1 MAVKGLI
8 LSGGAGTRLRPI
20 THTSAKQLVPVAN
33 KPILFYGIEDMAA
46 AGITEVGIIV
56 GDTADEIMAAV
67 GDGAAFGVRVTYL
80 RQDAPLG
87 LAHCVL
93 VAAAFLGDDDFV
105 MYLGDNMLQ
114 QGLAGFVD
122 RFVADRRAAG
132 ELRFDLVPAAAG
144 GSRAPAGTAALPV
157 ATPAAKIL
165 LCPVPDPQRFGVAEL
180 DADGRVVRLVEKPDD
195 PPSDLALVG
204 VYLFTAAIHE
214 AVAGI
219 EASSRGELEI
229 TDAVQWLID
238 HGHVVDHEVLDGW
251 WLDTGK
257 KDPLLESNRRVLELL
272 DPRCD
277 GDVDIDS
284 TVDGR
289 VVIEAGASIVRSQVR
304 GPAIIGAGTTVID
317 SYIGPFTAIAEGCE
331 IRQSEVEQSV
341 VLSRSRIVGVPR
353 LTDSLI
359 GRDVEVVRSGRRPVA
374 TRLMVGDHCSVD
386 LG

>member
-1 MAVKGLI
+1 VAVKGLI

-46 AGITEVGIIV
+46 AGITDVGIIV

-67 GDGAAFGVRVTYL
+67 GDGSAFGVRVTYL
-80 RQDAPLG
+80 RQEAPLG

-93 VAAAFLGDDDFV
+93 IAGGFLGDDDFV
-105 MYLGDNMLQ
+105 MYLGDNMLE

-122 RFVADRRAAG
+122 RFLADRQAAG
-132 ELRFDLVPAAAG
+132 ELRFDLVPAAARG
-144 GSRAPAGTAALPV
+144 ARAPMGTSGLSVGA
-157 ATPAAKIL
+157 PAAKIL

-180 DADGRVVRLVEKPDD
+180 DAAGRVVRLVEKPVD

-214 AVAGI
+214 AVAAI

-272 DPRCD
+272 EPRGD
-277 GDVDIDS
+277 GDVDLDS

-289 VVIEAGASIVRSQVR
+289 VVVEAGASVVRSQVR
-304 GPAIIGAGTTVID
+304 GPAIIGAGTLIID

-341 VLSRSRIVGVPR
+341 VLARSRIIGVPR